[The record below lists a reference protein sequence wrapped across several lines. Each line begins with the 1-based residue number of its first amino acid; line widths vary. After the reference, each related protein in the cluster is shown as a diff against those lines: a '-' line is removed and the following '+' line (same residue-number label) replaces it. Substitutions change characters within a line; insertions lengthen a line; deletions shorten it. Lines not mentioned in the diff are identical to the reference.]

1 MTQIQAR
8 YAKAPRIEGL
18 ANEITLADGTRIK
31 GVYRLME
38 AGHVTASHSPFE
50 GFRKSDGFPLDL
62 HGQTVNDRDY
72 ERDTEAQEVTR
83 RIAMHYDQRALQT
96 AVVVTRDGIVLSG
109 NGRTM
114 AGDLAANWHTD
125 DAYRDYLCRYPQQ
138 FGFTEG
144 QVQQMRH
151 PRVVF
156 EVEDT
161 PPYTTETFARFNA
174 QEMKS
179 MSKTEQAVKMGKL
192 VSDELFHRTCRT
204 INGFDTLGEFYGDT
218 ATSLQVV
225 RDMVSEGV
233 LSQMEM
239 AAMMDGDRLSDAGQ
253 EVIEN
258 LLIGKAFAANPDA
271 VRQTTSIRSMRKV
284 VITALAE
291 VVNSICLGADYSLE
305 QEMAKAI
312 SLVYSARRTGG
323 FHEGDRVSGFAR
335 QMTMFGDAATIADT
349 TDGAMLLISDLLND
363 RRCTRL
369 KKVLAIYN
377 HHAHASACGQVDMF
391 TGGVKTK
398 EEILR
403 EVYQMLG
410 CDAEIRELLGV
421 AVRARKAAS
430 KREESGACSGDPER
444 EQVRPKVKEA
454 AKAAEPTLA
463 ERLREALLKQ
473 MAGYRVA
480 A

>member
-1 MTQIQAR
+1 MKQIQER

-18 ANEITLADGTRIK
+18 TNEITLADGTRIK

-38 AGHVTASHSPFE
+38 AGHVTASHQPFN
-50 GFRKSDGFPLDL
+50 GFQKSEGFPLDL

-83 RIAMHYDQRALQT
+83 RIALHYDQRALQT
-96 AVVVTRDGIVLSG
+96 AVVVTKDGIVLSG

-114 AGDLAANWHTD
+114 AGDMAAVYGTD
-125 DAYRDYLCRYPQQ
+125 DAYKEYLCRYPQQ

-144 QVQQMRH
+144 QVQAMRH

-156 EVEDT
+156 EVVDT

-192 VSDELFHRTCRT
+192 VGDELFHRTCRT
-204 INGFDTLGEFYGDT
+204 INGYDTLGEFYGDT
-218 ATSLQVV
+218 NASLQVV
-225 RDMVSEGV
+225 KDMVTEGV

-239 AAMMDGDRLSDAGQ
+239 AAMMDGDRLSDTGQ

-271 VRQTTSIRSMRKV
+271 VRQTTSIRSMRKII
-284 VITALAE
+284 ITALAE
-291 VVNSICLGADYSLE
+291 VVNSICLGTDYSLD

-312 SLVYSARRTGG
+312 SLVYTARRTGG

-335 QMTMFGDAATIADT
+335 QMTLFGDAATIADT
-349 TDGAMLLISDLLND
+349 KDGAMLLISDLLND

-377 HHAHASACGQVDMF
+377 HHAQASASGQTDIF
-391 TGGVKTK
+391 AGGRVKTK
-398 EEILR
+398 EEILG

-410 CDAEIRELLGV
+410 CDAEIKEMLGV
-421 AVRARKAAS
+421 AVRAR
-430 KREESGACSGDPER
+430 
-444 EQVRPKVKEA
+444 VEA
-454 AKAAEPTLA
+454 AKATNPEPCTVNPEPTLE
-463 ERLREALLKQ
+463 ERLRAALLKQ
-473 MAGYRVA
+473 LRMAA
-480 A
+480 

>member
-1 MTQIQAR
+1 MKKIQER

-18 ANEITLADGTRIK
+18 TNEITLADGTRIK

-38 AGHVTASHSPFE
+38 AGHVTASHQPFN
-50 GFRKSDGFPLDL
+50 GFQKSEGFPLDL

-83 RIAMHYDQRALQT
+83 RIALHYDQRALQT
-96 AVVVTRDGIVLSG
+96 AVVVTKDGIVLSG

-114 AGDLAANWHTD
+114 AGDMAAVYGTD
-125 DAYRDYLCRYPQQ
+125 DAYKEYLCRYPQQ

-144 QVQQMRH
+144 QVQALRH

-156 EVEDT
+156 EVVDT

-192 VSDELFHRTCRT
+192 VTDELFHRVCRT
-204 INGFDTLGEFYGDT
+204 INQYDTLGEFYGD
-218 ATSLQVV
+218 ARDALDVV
-225 RDMVSEGV
+225 KDMVTEGV
-233 LSQMEM
+233 LSQVQMAEM
-239 AAMMDGDRLSDAGQ
+239 TDGDRLSDAGQ

-258 LLIGKAFAANPDA
+258 LLIGKAFERNPDA
-271 VRQTTSIRSMRKV
+271 VRQTTSVRSMRKII
-284 VITALAE
+284 ITALAE
-291 VVNSICLGADYSLE
+291 VVNSICLGPDYSLE

-312 SLVYSARRTGG
+312 RLVYVSRRTGG
-323 FHEGDRVSGFAR
+323 YHEGDRVSGFAR
-335 QMTMFGDAATIADT
+335 QMTMFGDEQTVADM

-363 RRCTRL
+363 KRSTRL

-377 HHAHASACGQVDMF
+377 HHAQASASGQVDMF

-398 EEILR
+398 AEILS
-403 EVYQMLG
+403 EVYQLLG
-410 CDAEIRELLGV
+410 CDAEIRDLMGT
-421 AVRARKAAS
+421 AVRART
-430 KREESGACSGDPER
+430 
-444 EQVRPKVKEA
+444 EA
-454 AKAAEPTLA
+454 ARAAVVQQQTERAEPTFA
-463 ERLREALLKQ
+463 ERLREALLKH
-473 MAGYRVA
+473 YRA
-480 A
+480 AA